1 MRGSPIFNARE
12 PGPQKKHRRKTTDK
26 LANDELEPGKDVIRN
41 RRTAKQAVCGR
52 NTGGCTVVVVV
63 VVVVV
68 DINSLSISIEKRSKK
83 NRNEKIKM
91 KMKK

>member
-1 MRGSPIFNARE
+1 MLSSVSWLQPPE
-12 PGPQKKHRRKTTDK
+12 EYWKH
-26 LANDELEPGKDVIRN
+26 LAQQVAAPPAQL
-41 RRTAKQAVCGR
+41 AAVQYAFR
-52 NTGGCTVVVVV
+52 PL